1 MLFSAS
7 HFCILKNE
15 GEKGMKKIFLDIAI
29 ILIFTK
35 VGSSLSKKFNLPQVL
50 GALVAGVIIGPSVLG
65 FVHES
70 EQISLMSELGV
81 IMLMFLAGLETNL
94 EELKKA
100 GKSSFVIAVGGII
113 VPLILGTV
121 PTYYITNNFWES
133 LFVGVILT
141 ATSVSISVETL
152 KEMGK
157 LNTRAGMN
165 ILGAAVIDDI
175 LGLILISFVL
185 VLAQASQGGA
195 DANISLTLFKVTMKA
210 TIFCAAS
217 AAAVV
222 FLPRYINKYTEKQ
235 GKNEKI
241 AVFAIAGALICG
253 FLAEELGIAAITGA
267 YVCGL
272 TLSSVANKEFIEKK
286 VNSISALFLTP
297 IFFASVGLATD
308 IRGIN
313 LNILLLALFMLVVAV
328 CGKIIGCGGA
338 ARMLGMDRD
347 ESFQIA
353 VGMVSRGE
361 VALITTNLGLQSGII
376 SAQLFIPTL
385 IVVVVTT
392 LITPILLKY
401 AFAVNKEE
409 SKEIKVG

>member
-1 MLFSAS
+1 
-7 HFCILKNE
+7 
-15 GEKGMKKIFLDIAI
+15 MKKIFLDIAI

-35 VGSSLSKKFNLPQVL
+35 VGSSLSKKLNLPKVL

-65 FVHES
+65 LVHES
-70 EQISLMSELGV
+70 EQIKLLSELGV
-81 IMLMFLAGLETNL
+81 VMLMFLAGLETNL

-113 VPLILGTV
+113 VPLVLGTF
-121 PTYYITNNFWES
+121 PTYYVTHNFWES

-152 KEMGK
+152 NEMGK

-195 DANISLTLFKVTMKA
+195 DASISLTLLKVTMKA
-210 TIFCAAS
+210 VIFCASS
-217 AAAVV
+217 AAAVI
-222 FLPRYINKYTEKQ
+222 FLPKYINAYTKKQ
-235 GKNEKI
+235 GKGEGI
-241 AVFAIAGALICG
+241 VVFAIAGALICG

-272 TLSSVANKEFIEKK
+272 TLSSVANKGYIESK
-286 VNSISALFLTP
+286 VNTISALFLTP

-313 LNILLLALFMLVVAV
+313 FNIMLLALFMLVVAV
-328 CGKIIGCGGA
+328 FGKIIGCGGV
-338 ARMLGMDRD
+338 ARMLGM
-347 ESFQIA
+347 EKNEAFQIA

-401 AFAVNKEE
+401 AF
-409 SKEIKVG
+409 SKKKSPTPEKGSRLGI